1 MSDPSDNEGAK
12 GFGGLKGLSAR
23 KAKPSPP
30 EIPEKVPPVAAEP
43 QLPPAWKA
51 PDEPQ
56 RQPRVSQTAAPKSR
70 GWAVAGIVVVGG
82 LIGFGWLA
90 SLGGS
95 NQAPPSRPLG
105 PASTSPAADY
115 LAQDT
120 PPAPEVPTAA
130 PEIMPAVGANH
141 VLGGAQLRY
150 CVFQGIR
157 INGAEKAVDE
167 YNGGAVDHFNAM
179 VNDFNSRCGAFQ
191 YRRGALAPIEREGD
205 AIRAQLEEEG
215 RLSMAAF
222 TSASAASPNAS
233 DLALDDAA
241 DRTEGADYG
250 ATAAADAAAAAADA
264 IAAADAAEAAGEAFE
279 PSGSDPEPGDEE
291 LSDCREVNYHF
302 DEATGKVVTGAV
314 YSYKKNGILHYTATK
329 PEGCA

>member
-95 NQAPPSRPLG
+95 KSKNLSQKLILRQN
-105 PASTSPAADY
+105 
-115 LAQDT
+115 AQ
-120 PPAPEVPTAA
+120 
-130 PEIMPAVGANH
+130 
-141 VLGGAQLRY
+141 
-150 CVFQGIR
+150 FQ
-157 INGAEKAVDE
+157 
-167 YNGGAVDHFNAM
+167 NA
-179 VNDFNSRCGAFQ
+179 
-191 YRRGALAPIEREGD
+191 I
-205 AIRAQLEEEG
+205 
-215 RLSMAAF
+215 
-222 TSASAASPNAS
+222 
-233 DLALDDAA
+233 
-241 DRTEGADYG
+241 
-250 ATAAADAAAAAADA
+250 
-264 IAAADAAEAAGEAFE
+264 
-279 PSGSDPEPGDEE
+279 
-291 LSDCREVNYHF
+291 
-302 DEATGKVVTGAV
+302 
-314 YSYKKNGILHYTATK
+314 
-329 PEGCA
+329 